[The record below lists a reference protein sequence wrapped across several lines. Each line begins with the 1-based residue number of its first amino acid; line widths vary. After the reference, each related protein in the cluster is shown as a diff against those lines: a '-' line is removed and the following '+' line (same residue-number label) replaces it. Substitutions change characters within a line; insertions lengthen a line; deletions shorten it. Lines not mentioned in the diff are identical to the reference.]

1 MAHVLAVTNQKGG
14 VGKTTTAINLGAALA
29 EMGHYTLLGDLD
41 PQGGLSLGLGL
52 AAHDL
57 DLTIYNI
64 LTDTRIPVAGITHHI
79 RPHLD
84 LLPSNIDLAVA
95 EFQLIA
101 QMGREYIL
109 REALQGVRNTYEYI
123 VLDCPPSLNL
133 LTVNALTAADAILVP
148 LQVEYFAMRGLEQL
162 MDVFSR
168 VRRRLNP
175 SLEILGIVPTMVD
188 VRRTNDQQILQE
200 VTQAYPGLLLDVY
213 IKESIRFADAPRHQ
227 RSILELDPKHD
238 GARAYRKL
246 AKLVLQRYGEWSEFQ
261 ERQEQAYLNPV
272 PPIESTREAS
282 ELNSNRAET
291 PSAINAP
298 AANVQAETTRAMDA
312 LDANVNADTPNEPR
326 ALDANLA
333 ETSRAMD
340 ALDANVNADTSNEP
354 RALDANLAET
364 SRAMDALDANVN
376 ADTSNEP
383 RALDANLAETSR
395 AMDAL
400 DANVQTE
407 ATRAMEALET
417 TLPPDADLHPHNGSV
432 PIPPPPAPV
441 ETPNVASESRFA

>member
-1 MAHVLAVTNQKGG
+1 MAHVIAITNQKGG

-64 LTDTRIPVAGITHHI
+64 LTDTRIPVAGITHHL
-79 RPHLD
+79 RAHLD

-109 REALQGVRNTYEYI
+109 REALQGVRNTYEYVI
-123 VLDCPPSLNL
+123 LDCPPSLNL
-133 LTVNALTAADAILVP
+133 LTVNALTAADAIIVP

-162 MDVFSR
+162 MDVVTR

-200 VTQAYPGLLLDVY
+200 VTRAYPGLLLDVY
-213 IKESIRFADAPRHQ
+213 IKESIKFADAPRHQ

-238 GARAYRKL
+238 GARAYRLL
-246 AKLVLQRYGEWSEFQ
+246 AKLVLKHYGEWTEMTAPPEAFEPQ
-261 ERQEQAYLNPV
+261 EPVSAPPAAVETPLAENPV
-272 PPIESTREAS
+272 PQ
-282 ELNSNRAET
+282 T
-291 PSAINAP
+291 PATAGTFSMYPPQIAAHTSPTNGGDLGHSP
-298 AANVQAETTRAMDA
+298 AA
-312 LDANVNADTPNEPR
+312 EPP
-326 ALDANLA
+326 
-333 ETSRAMD
+333 
-340 ALDANVNADTSNEP
+340 V
-354 RALDANLAET
+354 
-364 SRAMDALDANVN
+364 
-376 ADTSNEP
+376 
-383 RALDANLAETSR
+383 
-395 AMDAL
+395 
-400 DANVQTE
+400 
-407 ATRAMEALET
+407 
-417 TLPPDADLHPHNGSV
+417 NGSHPGTIHAPTHRPEQPTPV
-432 PIPPPPAPV
+432 SSPPGSAP
-441 ETPNVASESRFA
+441 T

>member
-1 MAHVLAVTNQKGG
+1 MAHVIAVTNQKGG

-109 REALQGVRNTYEYI
+109 REALAPVRNTYEYI
-123 VLDCPPSLNL
+123 ILDCPPSLNL
-133 LTVNALTAADAILVP
+133 LTVNALTAADSIVVP

-175 SLEILGIVPTMVD
+175 ALEILGIVPTMVD

-200 VTQAYPGLLLDVY
+200 VTRAYPGLLLDVY
-213 IKESIRFADAPRHQ
+213 IKESIKFADAPRHQ

-246 AKLVLQRYGEWSEFQ
+246 AKLVLQHYGEWSTILEQ
-261 ERQEQAYLNPV
+261 EERALQTTYTEDETRLIPIDDVPAATNE
-272 PPIESTREAS
+272 PPIQ
-282 ELNSNRAET
+282 
-291 PSAINAP
+291 P
-298 AANVQAETTRAMDA
+298 AATIDTADA
-312 LDANVNADTPNEPR
+312 
-326 ALDANLA
+326 ALPPSEFAGPMPF
-333 ETSRAMD
+333 SQS
-340 ALDANVNADTSNEP
+340 SNEI
-354 RALDANLAET
+354 AEP
-364 SRAMDALDANVN
+364 M
-376 ADTSNEP
+376 P
-383 RALDANLAETSR
+383 P
-395 AMDAL
+395 
-400 DANVQTE
+400 
-407 ATRAMEALET
+407 
-417 TLPPDADLHPHNGSV
+417 TLPHNDTHQPALPTQPQNGQV
-432 PIPPPPAPV
+432 QHLPPPPPPV
-441 ETPNVASESRFA
+441 AVTPFVPEQSPPDFS